1 MAQNVFLLED
11 EYDYDFKL
19 IGISCHE
26 KDYRLCWGVNQ
37 KMNISLQRNENDIE
51 LIIKK
56 SNRHSLHSSYIFI
69 DDEYD
74 NEYNLLTN
82 RSSMGYLIPEK
93 AQADYLLM
101 IKDENYPISI
111 TDVINNLKEIT
122 FVLTAFEIEV
132 RSLKSKDNL
141 IF

>member
-1 MAQNVFLLED
+1 
-11 EYDYDFKL
+11 
-19 IGISCHE
+19 
-26 KDYRLCWGVNQ
+26 
-37 KMNISLQRNENDIE
+37 MNISLQRNENDIE